1 MLITVL
7 FRPISAFKLLN
18 FYKVSRI
25 HNIGTF
31 ATLQTDSK
39 KNNNNKF
46 SKLEKR
52 RLKFFR

>member
-52 RLKFFR
+52 RFKFFR